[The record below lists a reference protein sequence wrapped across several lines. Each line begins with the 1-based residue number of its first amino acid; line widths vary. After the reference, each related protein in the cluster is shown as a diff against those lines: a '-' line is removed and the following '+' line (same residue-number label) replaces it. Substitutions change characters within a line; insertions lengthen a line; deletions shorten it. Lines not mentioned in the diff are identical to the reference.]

1 MPKCEYHEC
10 ERGAIFFYLIPV
22 GWVAGGIKFWVCL
35 EHYDLMADYYKNKAR
50 EDFEDHW
57 ARAMVKTNGW

>member
-1 MPKCEYHEC
+1 M
-10 ERGAIFFYLIPV
+10 
-22 GWVAGGIKFWVCL
+22 CL